1 MLPKKA
7 PVALLKTLDYT
18 PTALGKVYNTLV
30 LLAHFMQ
37 QIDPGD
43 PWPRLVRELLH
54 TLDPALLPRL
64 GAPGDWSSRPIW
76 AAG

>member
-7 PVALLKTLDYT
+7 PVALLKALDHT
-18 PTALGKVYNTLV
+18 PASEGKVYNTLV
-30 LLAHFMQ
+30 LLAHLVRCVQ
-37 QIDPGD
+37 PDD
-43 PWPRLVRELLH
+43 PWPRQVRELLH

-76 AAG
+76 ASA